1 MLKTEFKI
9 DHRFFR
15 NVEQLNYPSALLIE
29 FINEHSNR
37 GNNFIKIAAS
47 EISMYLFIS
56 ESVIYRTLRE
66 LEEKKIIKSII
77 DSKEKFDRV
86 KSYSLD
92 EESLYYL
99 NYTNGAF
106 FEYLD
111 EEQNIKY
118 NDYYTFDH
126 YKENI
131 KYNDLPLLDYL
142 KFLIDTENIE
152 IMEYLEIRRK
162 ENESI

>member
-15 NVEQLNYPSALLIE
+15 NAVELNYPSALLIE
-29 FINEHSNR
+29 FINENSNR
-37 GNNFIKIAAS
+37 GKEFFKMS
-47 EISMYLFIS
+47 VSDISIYLWLS

-99 NYTNGAF
+99 NYTYGTLIENLGEEETL
-106 FEYLD
+106 EYNEYYNFNQYKD
-111 EEQNIKY
+111 NIKY
-118 NDYYTFDH
+118 N
-126 YKENI
+126 NMS
-131 KYNDLPLLDYL
+131 LLDYL
-142 KFLIDTENIE
+142 KFLIDTENFE
-152 IMEYLEIRRK
+152 IGEYLDSRRK
-162 ENESI
+162 